1 MAARG
6 GVEKI
11 KAIKSVRMT
20 GKIYVENMQIGA
32 VLLIKRP
39 GAARV
44 DASFQGMKMVRSFDG
59 ESAWQIDMLEGKPDP
74 EKMTGDDEKE
84 MKDLADIDGPLV
96 DYKAKGNTVELVGKE
111 DLEATPVYKLKV
123 TDKSGDIRY
132 IYLDCQNYLELKTSA
147 RRKVNGRD
155 AVSDEYYSDYKAVGG
170 VFFPHSIESKTDGEV
185 EDRIVVDKIELNVDI
200 DDTIFK
206 MPKKP

>member
-20 GKIYVENMQIGA
+20 GKIYVENMHIGA